1 MADGLSNGANSSAHA
16 RRKLKFDSRV
26 FLFVESNDKQPMPD
40 LRHSKIIG
48 IKLTV
53 KYPKTGCIKQLSKVS
68 QFIGVHLVTKPQDVF
83 KNKEVQIER
92 PVQVPKQPSI
102 VFGQFGTRIIC
113 SLVAVA

>member
-1 MADGLSNGANSSAHA
+1 MESPRSRRHAPMIRMKWHLLQLSAVAEKDRLRQMADGLSNGANSSAHA

-68 QFIGVHLVTKPQDVF
+68 QFIGVHLVTKPQDV
-83 KNKEVQIER
+83 
-92 PVQVPKQPSI
+92 
-102 VFGQFGTRIIC
+102 
-113 SLVAVA
+113 